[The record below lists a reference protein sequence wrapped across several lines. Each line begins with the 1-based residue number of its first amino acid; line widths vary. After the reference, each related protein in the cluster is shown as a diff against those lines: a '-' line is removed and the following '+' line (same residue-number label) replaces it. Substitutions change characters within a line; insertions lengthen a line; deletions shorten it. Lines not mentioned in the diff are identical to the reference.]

1 MQFNRILIA
10 NRGEIAVRIIRGCRE
25 LGIKTVAVYSEADR
39 ASLHVRMAD
48 EAYFI
53 GPPPAV
59 ESYLDINKIIDV
71 ARKSKADAIH
81 PGYGFLSENP
91 AFASAVEEAGL
102 KLIGPSAH
110 SMELMGSKTSAR
122 QVAQKVGAPIVPGT
136 SEPVTDVDNALS
148 IAEHI
153 GYPVMLKARAGGGGK
168 GMRQVSSAAELPGA
182 LQTAQSE
189 AAAAFKDSAVY
200 IEKVIV
206 NPKHIEIQLLG
217 DQHGNYVYLGERE
230 CSIQRRHQKVVEEC
244 PSPLNDP
251 DLRRRMGEAA
261 VKVAGAAGYYNAG
274 TIEFLV
280 DKEKNFYF
288 LEMNTRLQVEHP
300 VTEIVTGIDL
310 VREQI
315 RIAAGEQLGYGQD
328 KITMRGHAVECRIYA
343 EDPDSNFMPAPG
355 KVNRLREP
363 SGPGVRIDSGIYEGW
378 EVPIYYDPMIAKL
391 VGYGSN
397 RAEAI
402 ARLSRALDEYIVSGI
417 KTTIPFFKQIL
428 QDNSFLT
435 GDTDTGF
442 IDRWLKS
449 TSREESRPVL
459 SQEALDIAAV
469 VATLSYIKDQ
479 APVTVQQSFTESKW
493 KKSGRMA
500 ALYSKA

>member
-251 DLRRRMGEAA
+251 DLRRRMGEAV
-261 VKVAGAAGYYNAG
+261 VKVAGAAGYY
-274 TIEFLV
+274 
-280 DKEKNFYF
+280 
-288 LEMNTRLQVEHP
+288 
-300 VTEIVTGIDL
+300 
-310 VREQI
+310 
-315 RIAAGEQLGYGQD
+315 
-328 KITMRGHAVECRIYA
+328 
-343 EDPDSNFMPAPG
+343 
-355 KVNRLREP
+355 
-363 SGPGVRIDSGIYEGW
+363 
-378 EVPIYYDPMIAKL
+378 
-391 VGYGSN
+391 
-397 RAEAI
+397 
-402 ARLSRALDEYIVSGI
+402 
-417 KTTIPFFKQIL
+417 
-428 QDNSFLT
+428 
-435 GDTDTGF
+435 
-442 IDRWLKS
+442 
-449 TSREESRPVL
+449 
-459 SQEALDIAAV
+459 
-469 VATLSYIKDQ
+469 
-479 APVTVQQSFTESKW
+479 
-493 KKSGRMA
+493 
-500 ALYSKA
+500 